1 MLSTAEPLT
10 KALDTLF
17 RRKTVNVAAFANG
30 DGPVSEISL
39 GYFSSDHVKKHPE
52 KSSNGFAVEHVVL
65 MARALA
71 DEIADYRAA
80 AGWRGLD
87 EAPFEGYAYGVD
99 DFYSVSFLHPC
110 QDKGRG
116 SL

>member
-39 GYFSSDHVKKHPE
+39 GYFSTDHVKKHPE
-52 KSSNGFAVEHVVL
+52 KSNNGFAVEHVVL
-65 MARALA
+65 MARAL
-71 DEIADYRAA
+71 
-80 AGWRGLD
+80 
-87 EAPFEGYAYGVD
+87 
-99 DFYSVSFLHPC
+99 C
-110 QDKGRG
+110 RG
-116 SL
+116 SVEKVGVEPHPKRVGPAS

>member
-1 MLSTAEPLT
+1 MLFTAEPLT

-52 KSSNGFAVEHVVL
+52 KPINGFAVEHVVL

-71 DEIADYRAA
+71 TRSRTIAPPPAGAA
-80 AGWRGLD
+80 WTR
-87 EAPFEGYAYGVD
+87 
-99 DFYSVSFLHPC
+99 
-110 QDKGRG
+110 
-116 SL
+116 